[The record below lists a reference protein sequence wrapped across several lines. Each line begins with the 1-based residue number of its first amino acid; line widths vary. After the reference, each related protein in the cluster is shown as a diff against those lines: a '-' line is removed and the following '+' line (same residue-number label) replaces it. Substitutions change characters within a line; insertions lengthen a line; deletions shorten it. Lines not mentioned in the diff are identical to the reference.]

1 MTSSNRDNHNSI
13 FEIMDGMMF
22 QLSKT
27 KKMFMIMIL
36 TTLIIPPIA
45 LLAMTTTF
53 DSPFN
58 DRFEQRL
65 EDRLN
70 EQLRRGQIT
79 LDEANKIKNQFIDKQ
94 RNQVLLQPPQ
104 LLIFAISLVWLGIGI
119 KQWLSISKWD
129 KKYQKYKERQEQVD
143 KKLDDYFDD
152 EKHH

>member
-1 MTSSNRDNHNSI
+1 MSRSNKDHDSI
-13 FEIMDGMMF
+13 FEILDGIMF

-45 LLAMTTTF
+45 LLVMTSTF

-58 DRFEQRL
+58 DRFEKRL

-70 EQLRRGQIT
+70 EALRRGQIT
-79 LDEANKIKNQFIDKQ
+79 LDEANKIKSQFIDQ
-94 RNQVLLQPPQ
+94 HRGQVLLQPGQ
-104 LLIFAISLVWLGIGI
+104 LVIFAISLIWLGVGI

-129 KKYQKYKERQEQVD
+129 KKYQKFKERQRQVD

-152 EKHH
+152 E

>member
-1 MTSSNRDNHNSI
+1 
-13 FEIMDGMMF
+13 MDGMMF

-45 LLAMTTTF
+45 LLAMTSAY
-53 DSPFN
+53 DSPFT
-58 DRFEQRL
+58 DRFEKRL

-79 LDEANKIKNQFIDKQ
+79 LEEANKIKDQFLDQQ
-94 RNQVLLQPPQ
+94 RGQVLLQPAQ
-104 LLIFAISLVWLGIGI
+104 LVIFAISLVWLGIGI
-119 KQWLSISKWD
+119 KQWLSLSKWD
-129 KKYQKYKERQEQVD
+129 KKYQRFKERQRQVD

-152 EKHH
+152 G

>member
-1 MTSSNRDNHNSI
+1 MSRSNKDHNSI
-13 FEIMDGMMF
+13 FEIMDGIMF

-45 LLAMTTTF
+45 LLVITSAY

-58 DRFEQRL
+58 DRFEKRL
-65 EDRLN
+65 DDRLN

-79 LDEANKIKNQFIDKQ
+79 LDQANKIKNQIID
-94 RNQVLLQPPQ
+94 RNRDQILLQPAQ
-104 LLIFAISLVWLGIGI
+104 LVIFAISLVWLGIGI

-129 KKYQKYKERQEQVD
+129 KKYQKFKERQQQVD

-152 EKHH
+152 EK

>member
-1 MTSSNRDNHNSI
+1 MRRSNKNHDSI
-13 FEIMDGMMF
+13 FEILDGMMF

-45 LLAMTTTF
+45 LLVMTSAY

-58 DRFEQRL
+58 DRFEKRL

-70 EQLRRGQIT
+70 EALRRGQIT
-79 LDEANKIKNQFIDKQ
+79 LDEANKIKSQFIDQQ
-94 RNQVLLQPPQ
+94 RNQILLQPPQ
-104 LLIFAISLVWLGIGI
+104 LVIFTISLIWLGIGI

-129 KKYQKYKERQEQVD
+129 KKYQKFKERQKEVD
-143 KKLDDYFDD
+143 KKLDDYFDN
-152 EKHH
+152 E

>member
-1 MTSSNRDNHNSI
+1 
-13 FEIMDGMMF
+13 MDGMMF

-45 LLAMTTTF
+45 LLAMTSAY
-53 DSPFN
+53 DSPFT
-58 DRFEQRL
+58 DRFEKRL

-79 LDEANKIKNQFIDKQ
+79 LEEANKIKNQFLDQQ
-94 RNQVLLQPPQ
+94 RGQVLLQPAQ
-104 LLIFAISLVWLGIGI
+104 LVIFAISLVWLGIGI
-119 KQWLSISKWD
+119 KQWLSLSKWD
-129 KKYQKYKERQEQVD
+129 KKYQRFKERQRQVD

-152 EKHH
+152 E

>member
-1 MTSSNRDNHNSI
+1 MSRSNKDHDSI
-13 FEIMDGMMF
+13 FEILDGIMF

-45 LLAMTTTF
+45 LLVMTSTF

-58 DRFEQRL
+58 DRFEKRL

-70 EQLRRGQIT
+70 ESLRRGQIT
-79 LDEANKIKNQFIDKQ
+79 LDEANKIKSQFIDQQ
-94 RNQVLLQPPQ
+94 RGKVLLQPGQ
-104 LLIFAISLVWLGIGI
+104 LVIFAISLVWLGVGI

-129 KKYQKYKERQEQVD
+129 KKYQKFKERQKQVD

-152 EKHH
+152 EK

>member
-1 MTSSNRDNHNSI
+1 MSKSNKGKKHESF

-27 KKMFMIMIL
+27 KKMFMIMII

-45 LLAMTTTF
+45 LLAMTSAF

-58 DRFEQRL
+58 DRFDQRL
-65 EDRLN
+65 EERINELCRQDHLTKDECNNLKNRLVDRN
-70 EQLRRGQIT
+70 RS
-79 LDEANKIKNQFIDKQ
+79 
-94 RNQVLLQPPQ
+94 QVLLQPPQ

-129 KKYQKYKERQEQVD
+129 KKYQKFKERQEQVD
-143 KKLDDYFDD
+143 KKLDEFFDP
-152 EKHH
+152 

>member
-1 MTSSNRDNHNSI
+1 MSRPNKDHNSI
-13 FEIMDGMMF
+13 FEIMDGIMF

-27 KKMFMIMIL
+27 KKMFMIMII

-45 LLAMTTTF
+45 LLVMTSAYE
-53 DSPFN
+53 SPFN
-58 DRFEQRL
+58 DRFEKRL

-79 LDEANKIKNQFIDKQ
+79 LDEANKIKNQIID
-94 RNQVLLQPPQ
+94 RNRGQILLQPAQ
-104 LLIFAISLVWLGIGI
+104 LVIFVISLVWLGIGI

-129 KKYQKYKERQEQVD
+129 KKYQKFKERQEQVD

-152 EKHH
+152 E

>member
-1 MTSSNRDNHNSI
+1 MTNSNRDNHKSI

-45 LLAMTTTF
+45 LLAMTSAY
-53 DSPFN
+53 DSPFT
-58 DRFEQRL
+58 DRFEKRL

-79 LDEANKIKNQFIDKQ
+79 LEEANKIKNQFLDQQ
-94 RNQVLLQPPQ
+94 RGQVLLQPAQ
-104 LLIFAISLVWLGIGI
+104 LVIFAISLVWLGIGI
-119 KQWLSISKWD
+119 KQWLSLSKWD
-129 KKYQKYKERQEQVD
+129 KKYQRFKERQRQVD

-152 EKHH
+152 G

>member
-1 MTSSNRDNHNSI
+1 MSKSNKDSHDSI

-27 KKMFMIMIL
+27 KKMFMIMII

-45 LLAMTTTF
+45 LVAMTSVF

-58 DRFEQRL
+58 DRFDQRL

-79 LDEANKIKNQFIDKQ
+79 LEEANKIKNRMIDDQ
-94 RNQVLLQPPQ
+94 RGKFLLQPAQ
-104 LLIFAISLVWLGIGI
+104 LVIFAISLIWLAVGI

-129 KKYQKYKERQEQVD
+129 KKYQKFKEKQEKVD
-143 KKLDDYFDD
+143 KKLDEYFDD
-152 EKHH
+152 

>member
-1 MTSSNRDNHNSI
+1 MSRSNKDHDSI
-13 FEIMDGMMF
+13 FEILDGIMF

-45 LLAMTTTF
+45 LLVMTSTF

-58 DRFEQRL
+58 DRFEKRL

-70 EQLRRGQIT
+70 EALRRGQIT
-79 LDEANKIKNQFIDKQ
+79 LDEANKIKSQFIDQ
-94 RNQVLLQPPQ
+94 HRGQVLLQPGQ
-104 LLIFAISLVWLGIGI
+104 LVIFAISLVWLGVGI

-129 KKYQKYKERQEQVD
+129 KKYQRFKERQRRVD

-152 EKHH
+152 EK

>member
-1 MTSSNRDNHNSI
+1 
-13 FEIMDGMMF
+13 MDGMMF

-45 LLAMTTTF
+45 LLAMTSAF

-79 LDEANKIKNQFIDKQ
+79 LDEAIKIKNQFMDKQ
-94 RNQVLLQPPQ
+94 RNQILLQPPQ
-104 LLIFAISLVWLGIGI
+104 LVIFAISLVWLGIGI
-119 KQWLSISKWD
+119 RQWLSISKWD
-129 KKYQKYKERQEQVD
+129 KKYQKFKKRQEEID
-143 KKLDDYFDD
+143 RRLEEDSDDD
-152 EKHH
+152 EA

>member
-1 MTSSNRDNHNSI
+1 MSRSNKDHNSI
-13 FEIMDGMMF
+13 FEIMDGIMF

-45 LLAMTTTF
+45 LLVITSAY

-58 DRFEQRL
+58 DRFEKRL
-65 EDRLN
+65 DDRLN
-70 EQLRRGQIT
+70 EQLQRGQIP
-79 LDEANKIKNQFIDKQ
+79 LDQANKIKNQIID
-94 RNQVLLQPPQ
+94 RNRDQVLLQPAQ
-104 LLIFAISLVWLGIGI
+104 LVIFAISLVWLGIGI

-129 KKYQKYKERQEQVD
+129 KKYQKFKERQQQVD

-152 EKHH
+152 EK

>member
-1 MTSSNRDNHNSI
+1 MTNLNRDNHKSI

-45 LLAMTTTF
+45 LLAMTSAY
-53 DSPFN
+53 DSPFT
-58 DRFEQRL
+58 DRFEKRL

-79 LDEANKIKNQFIDKQ
+79 LEEANKIKDQFLDQQ
-94 RNQVLLQPPQ
+94 RGQVLLQPAQ
-104 LLIFAISLVWLGIGI
+104 LVIFAISLVWLGIGI
-119 KQWLSISKWD
+119 KQWLSLSKWD
-129 KKYQKYKERQEQVD
+129 KKYQRFKERQRQVD

-152 EKHH
+152 G

>member
-1 MTSSNRDNHNSI
+1 MSRSNKDHDSI
-13 FEIMDGMMF
+13 FEILDGMMF

-45 LLAMTTTF
+45 LLVTTSAF

-58 DRFEQRL
+58 DRFEKRL

-70 EQLRRGQIT
+70 EALRRGQIT
-79 LDEANKIKNQFIDKQ
+79 LDEANKIKSQFIDQ
-94 RNQVLLQPPQ
+94 HRGQILLQPGQ
-104 LLIFAISLVWLGIGI
+104 LVIFAISLVWLGIGI

-129 KKYQKYKERQEQVD
+129 KKYQRFKEKQRQVD
-143 KKLDDYFDD
+143 KKLDEYFGD
-152 EKHH
+152 EK

>member
-1 MTSSNRDNHNSI
+1 
-13 FEIMDGMMF
+13 MDGMMF

-79 LDEANKIKNQFIDKQ
+79 LDEANKIKNQFID
-94 RNQVLLQPPQ
+94 RNRGQVLLQPAQ

-129 KKYQKYKERQEQVD
+129 KKYQKFKERQEQVD

-152 EKHH
+152 E

>member
-1 MTSSNRDNHNSI
+1 MSRSTKDHSSI
-13 FEIMDGMMF
+13 FEIMDGLMF

-45 LLAMTTTF
+45 LLVITSAY

-58 DRFEQRL
+58 DRFEKRL
-65 EDRLN
+65 DDRLN

-79 LDEANKIKNQFIDKQ
+79 LDQANKIKNQIID
-94 RNQVLLQPPQ
+94 RNRDQVLLQPAQ
-104 LLIFAISLVWLGIGI
+104 LVIFAISLVWLGIGI

-129 KKYQKYKERQEQVD
+129 KKYQKFKERQQQVD

-152 EKHH
+152 EK